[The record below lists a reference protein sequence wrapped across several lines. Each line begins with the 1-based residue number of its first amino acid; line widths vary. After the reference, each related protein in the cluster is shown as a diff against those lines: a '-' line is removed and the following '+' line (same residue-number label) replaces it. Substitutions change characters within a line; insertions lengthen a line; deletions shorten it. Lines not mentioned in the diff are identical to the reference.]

1 MNFSESHKEEKNFGF
16 IEQLYIWSIVFE
28 PLLLFVIFSQNQVG
42 ISGNVSRILQLL
54 VIFLLFLRFLITPLN
69 EVKVFNPLYK
79 NYFWYFF
86 YTLFLL
92 VSYLFGYFMG
102 YFNQVDVSINNSA
115 SFFSSFINSPSVR
128 PFLEYLISIYQFIY
142 FSVLPLFLLRSKKAV
157 DFIFNVILAFIFL
170 SLIIGFIDYFL
181 VVFFQ
186 TEFLPRHLSDMRHV
200 GNRFHAM
207 AGEPRDAAVY
217 LSFCIA
223 FFVLYNE
230 RNNEKKISYS
240 WFIAALVA
248 LILTQ
253 SFSGYLGILLGA
265 SFILIYMLPFMS
277 LRQISFLLFTL
288 LFFILIL
295 IYYIS
300 QSERIMLYITAL
312 PIAIDAI
319 ERGQNLPYV
328 IEVQISNFYPLWLRF
343 LEVLEF
349 NILPTLIGTGFG
361 SSAVANAEVMDPS
374 GVLNPNANI
383 IRIFF
388 ESGLIGLLLYLTA
401 FLYPIIKSRKKF
413 INKNLL
419 IITVLFL
426 IGATLAHRSALIYI
440 YLGLFLVIVN
450 YQTKNRHAS
459 Q

>member
-1 MNFSESHKEEKNFGF
+1 MNFSEPHKKEKNFGF
-16 IEQLYIWSIVFE
+16 IEKLFIWSIVFE

-102 YFNQVDVSINNSA
+102 YFNQVDISVNNNA
-115 SFFSSFINSPSVR
+115 SFFSSIINSPSVR
-128 PFLEYLISIYQFIY
+128 PFLEYFISIYQFIY
-142 FSVLPLFLLRSKKAV
+142 FSVMPIFLLRSKKAV
-157 DFIFNVILAFIFL
+157 DYVFNVILAFIFL

-207 AGEPRDAAVY
+207 AGEPRDAAGY

-230 RNNEKKISYS
+230 WNNANKISYS
-240 WFIAALVA
+240 WFIAAFIA

-265 SFILIYMLPFMS
+265 SFILIYMLPYMS
-277 LRQISFLLFTL
+277 LRLISFLFFIL
-288 LFFILIL
+288 LFLILIL
-295 IYYIS
+295 IYFIS

-312 PIAIDAI
+312 PIAIDAM
-319 ERGQNLPYV
+319 ESGQNLPYV

-349 NILPTLIGTGFG
+349 NILPTFIGTGFG
-361 SSAVANAEVMDPS
+361 SSAVANAE
-374 GVLNPNANI
+374 
-383 IRIFF
+383 
-388 ESGLIGLLLYLTA
+388 
-401 FLYPIIKSRKKF
+401 
-413 INKNLL
+413 
-419 IITVLFL
+419 
-426 IGATLAHRSALIYI
+426 
-440 YLGLFLVIVN
+440 
-450 YQTKNRHAS
+450 
-459 Q
+459 

>member
-1 MNFSESHKEEKNFGF
+1 MNFSEPYKEKKNFGF
-16 IEQLYIWSIVFE
+16 IEKLFIWSIVFE

-54 VIFLLFLRFLITPLN
+54 VIFLLFLKFLTTPLN
-69 EVKVFNPLYK
+69 EVKLFNPLHK

-86 YTLFLL
+86 YTIFLL

-102 YFNQVDVSINNSA
+102 YFYQVDISINNSA

-142 FSVLPLFLLRSKKAV
+142 FSVLPLFLLRSKKAI
-157 DFIFNVILAFIFL
+157 DYIFYAILAFIFL
-170 SLIIGFIDYFL
+170 SLIIGFIDYLL

-186 TEFLPRHLSDMRHV
+186 IEFLPRHFSDMRHV
-200 GNRFHAM
+200 GSRFHAM

-217 LSFCIA
+217 LSFCFA

-230 RNNEKKISYS
+230 WNNAKKISYS
-240 WFIAALVA
+240 WFIAALIA

-253 SFSGYLGILLGA
+253 SFSGYLGILLGT
-265 SFILIYMLPFMS
+265 SLILIYMLPYMS
-277 LRQISFLLFTL
+277 IRQIFFLLFTL
-288 LFFILIL
+288 LFLTSIFI
-295 IYYIS
+295 YFIS
-300 QSERIMLYITAL
+300 QSERIMLYLTAL
-312 PIAIDAI
+312 PIAIEAI
-319 ERGQNLPYV
+319 ERGQDLPYA
-328 IEVQISNFYPLWLRF
+328 IEVQISNFYPVWLRF
-343 LEVLEF
+343 QEVMEF

-383 IRIFF
+383 IRILFD
-388 ESGLIGLLLYLTA
+388 SGLLGLLFYMVA
-401 FLYPIIKSRKKF
+401 FLYPIIRSRKTF
-413 INKNLL
+413 INKNFLV
-419 IITVLFL
+419 ITYLFL

-440 YLGLFLVIVN
+440 YLGLFLVTVN
-450 YQTKNRHAS
+450 YRIKNRHAS
-459 Q
+459 